1 MLPVPKYD
9 EAQRHY
15 ISRAGWNGTTV
26 LTIPENAKNKKMSA
40 DIIEAY
46 GMLSQKYLRPAFY
59 EKMLGARYIDDLV
72 NDRKMLD
79 LVIAGEVMDIDT
91 VYQFGGPLLMKFAH
105 NAYTGGTAA
114 SSYETYRS
122 KAQAELDKMLANLKK
137 Q

>member
-1 MLPVPKYD
+1 
-9 EAQRHY
+9 
-15 ISRAGWNGTTV
+15 
-26 LTIPENAKNKKMSA
+26 
-40 DIIEAY
+40 
-46 GMLSQKYLRPAFY
+46 MLSQKYLRPAFY